1 MERLSFIVAE
11 KSYLIRKGVVSIINR
26 IEGAMV
32 IKEMDNLDNINSEIL
47 NHNPDFLV
55 INPNL
60 IPKSEDYRNFHIK
73 MELSERVIAISSVS
87 PYRKGMLPSFREIID
102 LHDSKEE
109 IYQKLKSVIDP
120 ELIPSAGSVVSA
132 ELSKREKTILTH
144 VAKGLTNKEIAEI
157 LFLSAHTVITHRK
170 NITNKLGIKTIS
182 GLTIY
187 AILHNLIKME
197 EVR

>member
-1 MERLSFIVAE
+1 M
-11 KSYLIRKGVVSIINR
+11 VV
-26 IEGAMV
+26 
-32 IKEMDNLDNINSEIL
+32 KEMDNLGSINSEIL
-47 NHNPDFLV
+47 SHNPDFLV

-60 IPKSEDYRNFHIK
+60 IPKTEDHRNFHIK
-73 MELSERVIAISSVS
+73 MELSEKVIAISSVS
-87 PYRKGMLPSFREIID
+87 PFRKGMLSSFREIID
-102 LHDSKEE
+102 LNDSKEE
-109 IYQKLKSVIDP
+109 IYQKLKSVINP
-120 ELIPSAGSVVSA
+120 ELTPSANYVVSS
-132 ELSKREKTILTH
+132 ELSEREKTILTH

-187 AILHNLIKME
+187 AILNNLIKME